1 MKNLFVTLLFLL
13 TSFLGFGQSVSAP
26 DSKSFLQS
34 TNGQDGSGFS
44 LSGFGSTETL
54 LASISLVN
62 PPSGTTFNLT
72 TTTGLTAASGFT
84 LSGNKTRLVVTGTMT
99 NINTALASLKVNT
112 GSVKGNVQLSVAA
125 TVNPTGFFYN
135 GTNGHFYRPITATND
150 RTTYTNARARSL
162 LTTFK
167 GQTGYLVTITS
178 ADEDAFIFAN
188 VPATNVWFAAT
199 DEVIDGRWVIDAG
212 PEKGTVMKTSNGQLT
227 GNIQGVYNNWCGG
240 EPNGSNGS
248 ENYAVAKWNG
258 AACWN
263 DLSNNWNNPYVIE
276 YGTWTNPD
284 DATFTEFYTNSVI
297 HSNGDVLRA
306 QLNFD
311 FGPNIDET
319 KFSAKLL
326 AQSNNQYL
334 PTTNNS
340 RTLNGLGRVDMTN
353 DLDTI
358 KISGGGIRA
367 TTTTGEV
374 EWCVIYE
381 YDNFNQRYRIG
392 IDSREVNGIV
402 SSPSTISSLQLF
414 DLWNGPVTFNSYD
427 PNGWTE
433 VYVYTTTQFNFSG
446 SSFSS
451 FIRAGNGFY
460 GLRAEFTFS
469 PIQSF
474 KPHGVQ
480 LTTTNNMA
488 SLYNSIVTVSD
499 VFLAFKELSNGGI
512 FGNQSGLEFG
522 NGIQFMNADVDGN
535 GIFNEGDTYKLLQH
549 LTGAETIGGG
559 STNLSDY
566 IKLYTK
572 SEYDAITKTN
582 WYTKTNITRNEY
594 TPLNLSNSTLLNN
607 FNLNATWIGDVN
619 LSHSAQ
625 QSVSGVSANSVRS
638 MSLSTNSVS
647 AEINAS
653 IIGEVS
659 NDKVI
664 ITISLD
670 PLQQS
675 VVGTQFQLNY
685 DNTKLKFEKVDF
697 ITKGNP
703 MNYGTNR
710 GSFVS
715 IGSLITSGDGSLD
728 KTTEYRIVFS
738 PIGSITDILG
748 LTSISTTDAVNK
760 DGKQLKV
767 KLN

>member
-1 MKNLFVTLLFLL
+1 MKKLIVTLLFLL

-26 DSKSFLQS
+26 ASKSFTPS
-34 TNGQDGSGFS
+34 TNGQDASGFV
-44 LSGFGSTETL
+44 LSGFGSNETL

-62 PPSGTTFNLT
+62 PPAGTTFNLT

-84 LSGNKTRLVVTGTMT
+84 LFGNKTRLVVTGTMV
-99 NINTALASLKVNT
+99 NINNALSSLKVNT
-112 GSVKGNVQLSVAA
+112 GSLRGNVQLSVAA
-125 TVNPTGFFYN
+125 TVNPVGFFYN
-135 GTNGHFYRPITATND
+135 GVNGHFYRPISSG
-150 RTTYTNARARSL
+150 TTYTNARAAAL
-162 LTTFK
+162 NTTFK
-167 GQTGYLVTITS
+167 GQQGYLVTITS
-178 ADEDAFIFAN
+178 ADEDQFIFNN
-188 VPATNVWFAAT
+188 VPQSNIWFALT
-199 DEVIDGRWVIDAG
+199 DEVSEGRWVIDAG
-212 PEKGTVMKTSNGQLT
+212 PERGTLIKTSNGQFT
-227 GNIQGVYNNWCGG
+227 GNIAGQYNNWAGG
-240 EPNGSNGS
+240 EPNNWGGN
-248 ENYAVAKWNG
+248 EDYAVTKWNG
-258 AACWN
+258 SQWN
-263 DLSNNWNNPYVIE
+263 DLGNNHWNPYVIE

-306 QLNFD
+306 QFNFD
-311 FGPNIDET
+311 FGTNIDET
-319 KFSAKLL
+319 KFSATLL

-334 PTTNNS
+334 PTTNTN
-340 RTLNGLGRVDMTN
+340 RTLNGLGRVDMTS
-353 DLDTI
+353 DLDTV
-358 KISGGGIRA
+358 KINGNGVRA
-367 TTTTGEV
+367 TTTGGQV
-374 EWCVIYE
+374 EWCVIYD
-381 YDNFNQRYRIG
+381 YDVTNQRYRIG
-392 IDSREVNGIV
+392 IDSREVNGILSTP
-402 SSPSTISSLQLF
+402 SSISSLQLF

-433 VYVYTTTQFNFSG
+433 VYVYTPTQLNFAG

-460 GLRAEFTFS
+460 GVRAEFAFT
-469 PIQSF
+469 PIQTF
-474 KPHGVQ
+474 KPHGVR
-480 LTTTNNMA
+480 LSTTNNMS

-499 VFLAFKELSNGGI
+499 VFLAFKELSNSGL
-512 FGNQSGLEFG
+512 FGNESGLEFG

-535 GIFNEGDTYKLLQH
+535 GIFNEMDTYKLLQH

-559 STNLSDY
+559 SNNLSDY

-572 SEYDAITKTN
+572 SEYDEVTKTN

-638 MSLSTNSVS
+638 MSLLTNSVS

-715 IGSLITSGDGSLD
+715 IGSLITNGDGILD
-728 KTTEYRIVFS
+728 KTTEYIVVFS
-738 PIGSITDILG
+738 PIGIITDILG